1 MGILKTFWG
10 YRGFILGSVQREFQ
24 ANYKNSL
31 LGAAWT
37 VIRPLVMII
46 VYTVVFS
53 QIMRSKLPGVESEFA
68 YSIYLCAGVLTWTFF
83 SEAVTRGQNVFI
95 ENANLLKKINF
106 TRMCL
111 PIIALTNALVNF
123 VIIFA
128 LFTVFLLVTGAFPGK
143 IFFAL
148 IPVLA
153 IQVLLSA
160 GLGLTLGVLNV
171 FFRDVGQLSAIVL
184 QFWFWATP
192 IVYPINILPPFF
204 QQLLSHNPMTHLM
217 AAYQQIL
224 VNGQRPDWL
233 SLWPITLIAVV
244 LCITGARLFSK
255 HAGEMVDEL

>member
-1 MGILKTFWG
+1 MDQVAI
-10 YRGFILGSVQREFQ
+10 
-24 ANYKNSL
+24 
-31 LGAAWT
+31 
-37 VIRPLVMII
+37 
-46 VYTVVFS
+46 
-53 QIMRSKLPGVESEFA
+53 
-68 YSIYLCAGVLTWTFF
+68 CAGLLTWNYF
-83 SEAVTRGQNVFI
+83 SEAVNRGQNVFL

-106 TRMCL
+106 PRMCL

-143 IFFAL
+143 IFLAL

-192 IVYPINILPPFF
+192 VVYPINILPPFF
-204 QQLLSHNPMTHLM
+204 QQLIRYNPMTNLM
-217 AAYQQIL
+217 GVIRYMCISGITFVFDL
-224 VNGQRPDWL
+224 L
-233 SLWPITLIAVV
+233 S
-244 LCITGARLFSK
+244 
-255 HAGEMVDEL
+255 